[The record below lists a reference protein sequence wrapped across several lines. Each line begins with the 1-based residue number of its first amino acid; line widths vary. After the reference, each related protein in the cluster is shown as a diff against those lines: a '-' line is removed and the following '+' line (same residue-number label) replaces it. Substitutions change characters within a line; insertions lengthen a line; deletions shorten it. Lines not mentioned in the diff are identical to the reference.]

1 MHQQG
6 WYREQCLVPFYGRA
20 FFIVKKVC
28 ETIFQYVLTVKIEEV
43 FYKMKEQLQSIAQKG
58 IDKVKEIKNL
68 KELQDVQVEYL
79 GRKGSITEVLRGMGK
94 LSKEERPI
102 IGELA
107 NKVRQKLQA
116 ALDEK
121 KEALEQIEL
130 EKQLEKE
137 AIDVTLPGRAVN
149 VGGKHILTSIIE
161 EIEDLFIGLGYEVR
175 EGPEVET
182 DYYNFEALN
191 LPKGHPARDMQDSF
205 YITNELLMRTHT
217 SPVQARTMRSLD
229 GQEPIRMI
237 CPGKVY
243 RRDNDDATHSHQFTQ
258 IEGLYVDK
266 NVRMSDLKGTLDLFA
281 KKMFGADREIR
292 LRPSY
297 FPFTEPSVEMDISCK
312 VCSGDGCSVC
322 KQTGWIEILGA
333 GMVHPKVLEMA
344 GYDPKVYTGFA
355 FGMGPDRIAMLKY
368 GIDDIRRFYTND
380 IRFLKQFYE
389 A

>member
-1 MHQQG
+1 MQ
-6 WYREQCLVPFYGRA
+6 
-20 FFIVKKVC
+20 
-28 ETIFQYVLTVKIEEV
+28 
-43 FYKMKEQLQSIAQKG
+43 EQLQTLEQEATK
-58 IDKVKEIKNL
+58 KVGEVTEL
-68 KELQDVQVEYL
+68 KELQDVQVTYL

-107 NKVRQKLQA
+107 NKVRHAIQTA
-116 ALDEK
+116 IDEK
-121 KEALEQIEL
+121 KQTLEREAL
-130 EKQLEKE
+130 EKQLETE
-137 AIDVTLPGRAVN
+137 TIDVTLPGRPVHF
-149 VGGKHILTSIIE
+149 GGTHILTSIIE

-205 YITNELLMRTHT
+205 YITNELLLRTHT

-281 KKMFGADREIR
+281 KQMFGADREIR
-292 LRPSY
+292 LRPSF

-312 VCSGDGCSVC
+312 VCAGDGCSVC

-344 GYDPKVYTGFA
+344 GYDSAVYTGFA

-380 IRFLKQFYE
+380 TRFLKQFHE